1 MEAFGIKVDDRS
13 RKAGGTQSITTP
25 EGFVLP
31 LHFHNGLPHLKLR
44 PPTDRELSNPD
55 IPHVV
60 LTSDADWDPT
70 ILDSPILDMEEWK
83 NSIPDYDSDEGE
95 RPFDS
100 LGILKSN
107 KAVSINKNEA
117 IVDDLLDLHDRHN
130 ANIDTNGLYEVFP
143 RPTSE
148 LDWFDICMADLF
160 GHDPSYIGPTIPV
173 ELEVQQHRTHRSVLF
188 QLKAS
193 TVFDLR
199 LLLPPFS
206 CD

>member
-1 MEAFGIKVDDRS
+1 MTDKQIVTSCGYTESQRGPVIIVLNQQADMGRGQNILSSPQMEAFGIKVDDRS

-70 ILDSPILDMEEWK
+70 ILDSPTLDMEEWK

-107 KAVSINKNEA
+107 KAVSIKTK
-117 IVDDLLDLHDRHN
+117 VKLL
-130 ANIDTNGLYEVFP
+130 F
-143 RPTSE
+143 
-148 LDWFDICMADLF
+148 
-160 GHDPSYIGPTIPV
+160 
-173 ELEVQQHRTHRSVLF
+173 
-188 QLKAS
+188 S
-193 TVFDLR
+193 TY
-199 LLLPPFS
+199 
-206 CD
+206 